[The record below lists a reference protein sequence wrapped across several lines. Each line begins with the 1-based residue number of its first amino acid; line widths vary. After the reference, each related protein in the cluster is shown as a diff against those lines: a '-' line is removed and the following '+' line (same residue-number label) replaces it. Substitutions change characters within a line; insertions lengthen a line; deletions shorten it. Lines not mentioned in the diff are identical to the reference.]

1 MFYCRVAHRR
11 EEVAVGPYKIW
22 VAGAP
27 SLEDGDLD
35 DFDLIVPLAKKELP
49 MTFGKEYR
57 VLCAYLYEQFEEE
70 EIEGEQMGRLKSVWP
85 DFVNRIIEELKAGK
99 KILAFCFRGHG
110 RTGLLLASLVA
121 LLETKEETPDPIA
134 GVRERYCRRAVECW
148 FEAELIFSLRGEK
161 LPERYKDRGLL
172 DD

>member
-1 MFYCRVAHRR
+1 MFYCEVEHRR

-27 SLEDGDLD
+27 FLKDGDLD
-35 DFDLIVPLAKKELP
+35 DFDLIVPLAKEELP

-70 EIEGEQMGRLKSVWP
+70 QIKSVWP
-85 DFVNRIIEELKAGK
+85 DFVKRIVAELKAEK

-121 LLETKEETPDPIA
+121 LLETKEETSDPIA
-134 GVRERYCRRAVECW
+134 AIRGRYCRRAVECR

-161 LPERYKDRGLL
+161 PPERYQGAGLL